1 MKLFLTLIAI
11 VFLAGSCMHKKIV
24 YLQDKTETANQ
35 KVEYQNVPPEYTIK
49 KGDLLYIDIF
59 STNKEIAEIFIT
71 GNIVNTTSQGSGTNY
86 YYLYGYMVNDSGFI
100 EVPVIGKILAEGK
113 QIKQIEEIVQ
123 QKTSEHLNNT
133 LVKVRLV
140 SYYVTFLGEVN
151 SQGKITV
158 MQNNLNILDGLAM
171 AGGVSDYGNKKN
183 VLLIR
188 QTENGSITYRL
199 DLTDRNLLKQEKYYL
214 LPNDIV
220 IVEPL
225 KNKAFQL
232 GVRDYTLILT
242 TITSTLTLII
252 LVTNSFK

>member
-1 MKLFLTLIAI
+1 MKIFLTSIAI
-11 VFLAGSCMHKKIV
+11 IFFAGSCMHKKIV
-24 YLQDKTETANQ
+24 YLQDKTETTNQ
-35 KVEYQNVPPEYTIK
+35 NVEYQNVPPEYTVK

-59 STNKEIAEIFIT
+59 STNKEITEIFST
-71 GNIVNTTSQGSGTNY
+71 SNTVNTNSQGSGMNY

-100 EVPVIGKILAEGK
+100 EVPIIGKIQVEGK
-113 QIKQIEEIVQ
+113 LIKQIEEIVQ
-123 QKTSEHLNNT
+123 QKTNEHLNNA

-140 SYYVTFLGEVN
+140 SYYVTFLGEVT

-158 MQNNLNILDGLAM
+158 LQNNLNILDGLAM
-171 AGGVSDYGNKKN
+171 AGGITDYGNKKK

-188 QTENGSITYRL
+188 QTKNGAITYRL

-214 LPNDIV
+214 LPNDMV